1 MVDAVDVL
9 ELPPVSVPVKSRNV
23 ERPAEVNS
31 PRRFLLPLVALVVV
45 LLASCGPAADTGSVA
60 AGFPPNANHPK
71 PVDKTFLGCPPQGD
85 GGDSQLNIL
94 KNRIDDGEN
103 GAYHDVALSTL
114 ISLTFPQDIGK
125 VRRDN
130 WTSADVSAVAPYEGV
145 AIRTVGYLVDVKH
158 EGTESPNCHD
168 VDHRDFHVWIV
179 PNQSDGKA
187 SAMVVEVAPRVRDQR
202 PGWTD
207 TALSN
212 LRGQKVRISG
222 WLMLDQEHPEQLGK
236 TRATLY
242 EIHPILHIEVSQ
254 GGGWTS
260 IDS

>member
-1 MVDAVDVL
+1 MNRL
-9 ELPPVSVPVKSRNV
+9 RL
-23 ERPAEVNS
+23 
-31 PRRFLLPLVALVVV
+31 FLLPFLAVV
-45 LLASCGPAADTGSVA
+45 LMLLAACGTGTDTSSVTS
-60 AGFPPNANHPK
+60 GFPSNANHPK
-71 PVDKTFLGCPPQGD
+71 PVDKTFQGCPPQGD

-103 GAYHDVALSTL
+103 GAYHDITLSTL
-114 ISLTFPQDIGK
+114 ISLPWPQDVGK

-130 WTSADVSAVAPYEGV
+130 WSSSDVAAVSQYEGV
-145 AIRTVGYLVDVKH
+145 AVRTVGYLVDVRH

-179 PNQSDGKA
+179 PNQGDGKA
-187 SAMVVEVAPRVRDQR
+187 KAMVVEVAPRVRDMRQ
-202 PGWTD
+202 GWTD
-207 TALSN
+207 AALSS

-222 WLMLDQEHPEQLGK
+222 WLMFDQEHPEQVGQ

-254 GGGWTS
+254 GGGWVS

>member
-1 MVDAVDVL
+1 MNRL
-9 ELPPVSVPVKSRNV
+9 
-23 ERPAEVNS
+23 
-31 PRRFLLPLVALVVV
+31 RRFFLPFLAVV
-45 LLASCGPAADTGSVA
+45 LILLAACGTGTDTSSVT
-60 AGFPPNANHPK
+60 AGFPSNADHPK

-94 KNRIDDGEN
+94 KNRIDDGES

-114 ISLTFPQDIGK
+114 ISLAFPQDIGK

-130 WTSADVSAVAPYEGV
+130 WSSADISAVSQYEGV
-145 AIRTVGYLVDVKH
+145 AVRTVGYLVDVKH

-179 PNQSDGKA
+179 PNQGDGKA
-187 SAMVVEVAPRVRDQR
+187 SAMVVEVAPRVRDLR

-207 TALSN
+207 AALSS
-212 LRGQKVRISG
+212 LRDQKVRISG

-254 GGGWTS
+254 GSGWTS